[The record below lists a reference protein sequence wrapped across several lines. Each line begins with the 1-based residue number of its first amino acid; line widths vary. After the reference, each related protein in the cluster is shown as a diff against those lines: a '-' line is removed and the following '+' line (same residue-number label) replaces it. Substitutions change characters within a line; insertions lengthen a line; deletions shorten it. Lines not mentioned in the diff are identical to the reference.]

1 MYFRFH
7 KEISAALIILFLLVI
22 FFYFIY
28 KPLFLIFL
36 ILLIFTFYF
45 FRDPERVVPLGDDIL
60 VSPADG
66 LITNISEYKEGKKSY
81 TKVSIF
87 LSVFNVHI
95 QRLPVSGQI
104 TKIDYKRDINLREVD
119 CVKGFVMFINH
130 FECKSTNYFDEN
142 FFLYLEEVDLCKRLK
157 KMGKKIYIAENVM
170 VKHLGGKSHHPDQ
183 QEKMEIQRNWHYLWS
198 LFYYSKKHKGLIYA
212 YKITLRK
219 FFSAFF
225 KMIYYFFLNKKKH
238 VIYKYRFLGLLN
250 SYIGK
255 SSFFRVE

>member
-95 QRLPVSGQI
+95 QRLPVSGEI
-104 TKIDYKRDINLREVD
+104 TKIDYIEGK
-119 CVKGFVMFINH
+119 FINATLDKAS
-130 FECKSTNYFDEN
+130 EDNERLRLTLKSGSNVIYITQIAGLIARRIICYLKTNERVNQGERYGIIKFGSR
-142 FFLYLEEVDLCKRLK
+142 VDIEFPNSYNLMVSIGQQCIGGETIIARDFKNNKNIQSREY
-157 KMGKKIYIAENVM
+157 KKI
-170 VKHLGGKSHHPDQ
+170 
-183 QEKMEIQRNWHYLWS
+183 
-198 LFYYSKKHKGLIYA
+198 
-212 YKITLRK
+212 
-219 FFSAFF
+219 
-225 KMIYYFFLNKKKH
+225 
-238 VIYKYRFLGLLN
+238 
-250 SYIGK
+250 
-255 SSFFRVE
+255 

>member
-66 LITNISEYKEGKKSY
+66 LITNIIEYKEGKKSY

-95 QRLPVSGQI
+95 QRLPLSGQI
-104 TKIDYKRDINLREVD
+104 TKIDYIEGK
-119 CVKGFVMFINH
+119 FINATLDKAS
-130 FECKSTNYFDEN
+130 EENERLRLTLKSGSNVVYITQIAGLIARRIICYLKTNERVNQGERYGIIKFGSR
-142 FFLYLEEVDLCKRLK
+142 VDIEFPNSYNLMVSIGQQCIGGETIIARDFKNNKNIQSREY
-157 KMGKKIYIAENVM
+157 KKI
-170 VKHLGGKSHHPDQ
+170 
-183 QEKMEIQRNWHYLWS
+183 
-198 LFYYSKKHKGLIYA
+198 
-212 YKITLRK
+212 
-219 FFSAFF
+219 
-225 KMIYYFFLNKKKH
+225 
-238 VIYKYRFLGLLN
+238 
-250 SYIGK
+250 
-255 SSFFRVE
+255 

>member
-45 FRDPERVVPLGDDIL
+45 FRDPERVIPLGEDIL

-66 LITNISEYKEGKKSY
+66 LITNITEFKEGKKNY

-95 QRLPVSGQI
+95 QRLPVSGEI
-104 TKIDYKRDINLREVD
+104 TKIDYIEGK
-119 CVKGFVMFINH
+119 FINATLDKAS
-130 FECKSTNYFDEN
+130 EDNERLRLTLKSGSNNIYVTQIAG
-142 FFLYLEEVDLCKRLK
+142 LIARRIICYLKVNEKVNQGDRYGIIKFGSRVDIEFPNSYNLMVNVGQQCIGGETIIAKELK
-157 KMGKKIYIAENVM
+157 NNKIIQSREYKKI
-170 VKHLGGKSHHPDQ
+170 
-183 QEKMEIQRNWHYLWS
+183 
-198 LFYYSKKHKGLIYA
+198 
-212 YKITLRK
+212 
-219 FFSAFF
+219 
-225 KMIYYFFLNKKKH
+225 
-238 VIYKYRFLGLLN
+238 
-250 SYIGK
+250 
-255 SSFFRVE
+255 

>member
-66 LITNISEYKEGKKSY
+66 LITNISEHKEGKKSY

-95 QRLPVSGQI
+95 QRLPLSGQI
-104 TKIDYKRDINLREVD
+104 TKIDYIEGK
-119 CVKGFVMFINH
+119 FINATLDKAS
-130 FECKSTNYFDEN
+130 EENERLRLTLKSGSNVIYITQIAG
-142 FFLYLEEVDLCKRLK
+142 LIARRIICYLKNNERVNQGERYGIIKFGSRVDIEFPNSYNLMVSIGQQCIGGETIIARDFKNNKNIQSREY
-157 KMGKKIYIAENVM
+157 KKI
-170 VKHLGGKSHHPDQ
+170 
-183 QEKMEIQRNWHYLWS
+183 
-198 LFYYSKKHKGLIYA
+198 
-212 YKITLRK
+212 
-219 FFSAFF
+219 
-225 KMIYYFFLNKKKH
+225 
-238 VIYKYRFLGLLN
+238 
-250 SYIGK
+250 
-255 SSFFRVE
+255 

>member
-22 FFYFIY
+22 FFYFIF

-36 ILLIFTFYF
+36 LLLIFTFYF

-95 QRLPVSGQI
+95 QRLPLSGQI
-104 TKIDYKRDINLREVD
+104 TKIDYIEGK
-119 CVKGFVMFINH
+119 FINATLDKAS
-130 FECKSTNYFDEN
+130 EDNERLRLTLKSGSNVIYITQIAGLIARRIICYLKTNERVNQGDRYGIIKFGSR
-142 FFLYLEEVDLCKRLK
+142 VDIEFPNSYNLMISIGQQCIGGETIIARDFKNNKNIQPREF
-157 KMGKKIYIAENVM
+157 KKI
-170 VKHLGGKSHHPDQ
+170 
-183 QEKMEIQRNWHYLWS
+183 
-198 LFYYSKKHKGLIYA
+198 
-212 YKITLRK
+212 
-219 FFSAFF
+219 
-225 KMIYYFFLNKKKH
+225 
-238 VIYKYRFLGLLN
+238 
-250 SYIGK
+250 
-255 SSFFRVE
+255 

>member
-1 MYFRFH
+1 MYFKFH

-104 TKIDYKRDINLREVD
+104 TKIDYIEGK
-119 CVKGFVMFINH
+119 FINATLDKAS
-130 FECKSTNYFDEN
+130 EENERLRLTLKSGSNVIYITQIAGLIARRIICYLKTNERVNQGERYGIIKFGSR
-142 FFLYLEEVDLCKRLK
+142 VDIEFPNSYNLMVSIGQQCIGGETIIARDFKNNKNIQSREF
-157 KMGKKIYIAENVM
+157 KKI
-170 VKHLGGKSHHPDQ
+170 
-183 QEKMEIQRNWHYLWS
+183 
-198 LFYYSKKHKGLIYA
+198 
-212 YKITLRK
+212 
-219 FFSAFF
+219 
-225 KMIYYFFLNKKKH
+225 
-238 VIYKYRFLGLLN
+238 
-250 SYIGK
+250 
-255 SSFFRVE
+255 

>member
-60 VSPADG
+60 LSPADG
-66 LITNISEYKEGKKSY
+66 LITNISDYKEGKKSY

-104 TKIDYKRDINLREVD
+104 TKIDYIEGK
-119 CVKGFVMFINH
+119 FINATLDKAS
-130 FECKSTNYFDEN
+130 EDNERLRLTLKSGSNVIYITQIAGLIARRIICYLKTNEKVNQGDRYGIIKFGSR
-142 FFLYLEEVDLCKRLK
+142 VDIEFPNSYNLMVSIGQQCIGGETIIARDFKNNKNLQSREY
-157 KMGKKIYIAENVM
+157 KKI
-170 VKHLGGKSHHPDQ
+170 
-183 QEKMEIQRNWHYLWS
+183 
-198 LFYYSKKHKGLIYA
+198 
-212 YKITLRK
+212 
-219 FFSAFF
+219 
-225 KMIYYFFLNKKKH
+225 
-238 VIYKYRFLGLLN
+238 
-250 SYIGK
+250 
-255 SSFFRVE
+255 

>member
-45 FRDPERVVPLGDDIL
+45 FRDPERVIPLGEDIL

-66 LITNISEYKEGKKSY
+66 LITNITEFKEGKKNY

-95 QRLPVSGQI
+95 QRLPVSGEI
-104 TKIDYKRDINLREVD
+104 TKIDYIEGK
-119 CVKGFVMFINH
+119 FINATLDKAS
-130 FECKSTNYFDEN
+130 EDNERLRLTLKSGSNNIYVTQIAG
-142 FFLYLEEVDLCKRLK
+142 LIARRIICYLKVNEKVNQGDRYGIIKFGSRVDIEFPNSYNLMVNVGQQCIGGETIIAKELRNNK
-157 KMGKKIYIAENVM
+157 NIQSREYKKI
-170 VKHLGGKSHHPDQ
+170 
-183 QEKMEIQRNWHYLWS
+183 
-198 LFYYSKKHKGLIYA
+198 
-212 YKITLRK
+212 
-219 FFSAFF
+219 
-225 KMIYYFFLNKKKH
+225 
-238 VIYKYRFLGLLN
+238 
-250 SYIGK
+250 
-255 SSFFRVE
+255 

>member
-28 KPLFLIFL
+28 KPLFFIFL

-95 QRLPVSGQI
+95 QRLPLSGQI
-104 TKIDYKRDINLREVD
+104 TKIDYIEGK
-119 CVKGFVMFINH
+119 FINATLDKAS
-130 FECKSTNYFDEN
+130 EENERLRLTLKSGSNVIYITQIAGLIARRIICYLKTNERVNQGERYGIIKFGSR
-142 FFLYLEEVDLCKRLK
+142 VDIEFPNSYNLMVSIGQQCIGGETIIARDFKNNKNIQSREY
-157 KMGKKIYIAENVM
+157 KKI
-170 VKHLGGKSHHPDQ
+170 
-183 QEKMEIQRNWHYLWS
+183 
-198 LFYYSKKHKGLIYA
+198 
-212 YKITLRK
+212 
-219 FFSAFF
+219 
-225 KMIYYFFLNKKKH
+225 
-238 VIYKYRFLGLLN
+238 
-250 SYIGK
+250 
-255 SSFFRVE
+255 

>member
-45 FRDPERVVPLGDDIL
+45 FRDPERVIPLGDDIL

-66 LITNISEYKEGKKSY
+66 LITNISEYKEGKKNY

-104 TKIDYKRDINLREVD
+104 TKIDYIEGK
-119 CVKGFVMFINH
+119 FINATLDKAS
-130 FECKSTNYFDEN
+130 EENERLRLTLKSGSNVIYITQIAGLIARRIICYIKTNERVNQGERYGIIKFGSR
-142 FFLYLEEVDLCKRLK
+142 VDIEFPNSYNLMVSIGQQCIGGETIIARDFKNNKNIQSREY
-157 KMGKKIYIAENVM
+157 KKI
-170 VKHLGGKSHHPDQ
+170 
-183 QEKMEIQRNWHYLWS
+183 
-198 LFYYSKKHKGLIYA
+198 
-212 YKITLRK
+212 
-219 FFSAFF
+219 
-225 KMIYYFFLNKKKH
+225 
-238 VIYKYRFLGLLN
+238 
-250 SYIGK
+250 
-255 SSFFRVE
+255 

>member
-7 KEISAALIILFLLVI
+7 KEISAALIIIFLLVI

-95 QRLPVSGQI
+95 QRLPLSGQI
-104 TKIDYKRDINLREVD
+104 TKIDYIEGK
-119 CVKGFVMFINH
+119 FINATLDKAS
-130 FECKSTNYFDEN
+130 EENERLRLTLKSGSNVIYITQIAGLIARRIICYLKTNERVNQGERYGIIKFGSR
-142 FFLYLEEVDLCKRLK
+142 VDIEFPNSYNLMVSIGQQCIGGETIIARDFKNNKNIQSREY
-157 KMGKKIYIAENVM
+157 KKI
-170 VKHLGGKSHHPDQ
+170 
-183 QEKMEIQRNWHYLWS
+183 
-198 LFYYSKKHKGLIYA
+198 
-212 YKITLRK
+212 
-219 FFSAFF
+219 
-225 KMIYYFFLNKKKH
+225 
-238 VIYKYRFLGLLN
+238 
-250 SYIGK
+250 
-255 SSFFRVE
+255 

>member
-66 LITNISEYKEGKKSY
+66 LITNIIEYKEGKKSY

-95 QRLPVSGQI
+95 QRLPLSGQI
-104 TKIDYKRDINLREVD
+104 TKIDYIEGK
-119 CVKGFVMFINH
+119 FINATLDKAS
-130 FECKSTNYFDEN
+130 EDNERLRLTLKSGSNVIYITQIAGLIARRIICYLKTNEKVNQGDRYGIIKFGSR
-142 FFLYLEEVDLCKRLK
+142 VDIEFPNSYNLMVSIGQQCIGGETIIARDFKNNKNIQSREY
-157 KMGKKIYIAENVM
+157 KKI
-170 VKHLGGKSHHPDQ
+170 
-183 QEKMEIQRNWHYLWS
+183 
-198 LFYYSKKHKGLIYA
+198 
-212 YKITLRK
+212 
-219 FFSAFF
+219 
-225 KMIYYFFLNKKKH
+225 
-238 VIYKYRFLGLLN
+238 
-250 SYIGK
+250 
-255 SSFFRVE
+255 

>member
-28 KPLFLIFL
+28 KPLFFIFL

-45 FRDPERVVPLGDDIL
+45 CRVPDRVVPLGDDIL
-60 VSPADG
+60 LSPADG

-104 TKIDYKRDINLREVD
+104 TKIDYIEGKFINATLDKASEENERLRLTLKSGSNVIYITQIAGLIARRIICYLKTNERVNQGERYGIIKFGSRVDIEFPNSYNLRVSIGQQCIGGETIIARD
-119 CVKGFVMFINH
+119 FKNNKNIQSR
-130 FECKSTNYFDEN
+130 EY
-142 FFLYLEEVDLCKRLK
+142 
-157 KMGKKIYIAENVM
+157 KKI
-170 VKHLGGKSHHPDQ
+170 
-183 QEKMEIQRNWHYLWS
+183 
-198 LFYYSKKHKGLIYA
+198 
-212 YKITLRK
+212 
-219 FFSAFF
+219 
-225 KMIYYFFLNKKKH
+225 
-238 VIYKYRFLGLLN
+238 
-250 SYIGK
+250 
-255 SSFFRVE
+255 

>member
-95 QRLPVSGQI
+95 QRLPVSGEI
-104 TKIDYKRDINLREVD
+104 TKIDYIEGK
-119 CVKGFVMFINH
+119 FINATLDKAS
-130 FECKSTNYFDEN
+130 EDNE
-142 FFLYLEEVDLCKRLK
+142 RLK
-157 KMGKKIYIAENVM
+157 LTLKSGSNVIYITQIAGLIARRIICYLKTNERVNQGERYGIIKFGSRVDIEFPNSYNLMVSIGQQCIGGETIIARDFKNNKNIQSREYKKI
-170 VKHLGGKSHHPDQ
+170 
-183 QEKMEIQRNWHYLWS
+183 
-198 LFYYSKKHKGLIYA
+198 
-212 YKITLRK
+212 
-219 FFSAFF
+219 
-225 KMIYYFFLNKKKH
+225 
-238 VIYKYRFLGLLN
+238 
-250 SYIGK
+250 
-255 SSFFRVE
+255 

>member
-66 LITNISEYKEGKKSY
+66 LITNISEHKEGKKSY

-95 QRLPVSGQI
+95 QRLPLSGQI
-104 TKIDYKRDINLREVD
+104 TKIDYIEGK
-119 CVKGFVMFINH
+119 FINATLDKAS
-130 FECKSTNYFDEN
+130 EENERLRLTLKSGSNVIYITQIAGLIARRIICYLKTNERVNQGDRYGIIKFGSR
-142 FFLYLEEVDLCKRLK
+142 VDIEFPNSYNLMVSIGQQCIGGETIIARDFKNNKNIQSREY
-157 KMGKKIYIAENVM
+157 KKI
-170 VKHLGGKSHHPDQ
+170 
-183 QEKMEIQRNWHYLWS
+183 
-198 LFYYSKKHKGLIYA
+198 
-212 YKITLRK
+212 
-219 FFSAFF
+219 
-225 KMIYYFFLNKKKH
+225 
-238 VIYKYRFLGLLN
+238 
-250 SYIGK
+250 
-255 SSFFRVE
+255 

>member
-66 LITNISEYKEGKKSY
+66 LITNISEHKEGKKSY

-104 TKIDYKRDINLREVD
+104 TKIDYIEGK
-119 CVKGFVMFINH
+119 FINATLDKAS
-130 FECKSTNYFDEN
+130 EDNERLRLTLKSGSNVIYITQIAGLIARRIICYLKTNERVNQGERYGIIKFGSR
-142 FFLYLEEVDLCKRLK
+142 VDIEFPNSYNLMVSIGQQCIGGETIIARDFKNNKNTQSREY
-157 KMGKKIYIAENVM
+157 KKI
-170 VKHLGGKSHHPDQ
+170 
-183 QEKMEIQRNWHYLWS
+183 
-198 LFYYSKKHKGLIYA
+198 
-212 YKITLRK
+212 
-219 FFSAFF
+219 
-225 KMIYYFFLNKKKH
+225 
-238 VIYKYRFLGLLN
+238 
-250 SYIGK
+250 
-255 SSFFRVE
+255 

>member
-7 KEISAALIILFLLVI
+7 KEVSAALIILFLLVI

-95 QRLPVSGQI
+95 QRLPVAGQI
-104 TKIDYKRDINLREVD
+104 TKIDYIEGK
-119 CVKGFVMFINH
+119 FINATLDKAS
-130 FECKSTNYFDEN
+130 EENERLRLTLKSGSNVIYITQIAGLIARRIICYLKTNERVNQGERYGIIKFGSR
-142 FFLYLEEVDLCKRLK
+142 VDIEFPNSYNLMVSIGQQCIGGETIIARDFKNNKNIQSREY
-157 KMGKKIYIAENVM
+157 KKI
-170 VKHLGGKSHHPDQ
+170 
-183 QEKMEIQRNWHYLWS
+183 
-198 LFYYSKKHKGLIYA
+198 
-212 YKITLRK
+212 
-219 FFSAFF
+219 
-225 KMIYYFFLNKKKH
+225 
-238 VIYKYRFLGLLN
+238 
-250 SYIGK
+250 
-255 SSFFRVE
+255 